1 MTAGLV
7 YDCWGTDNLARPI
20 ETMNDPQTG
29 PSDRV
34 DSKVH
39 SRSNRMPQISVAF
52 LLGVTLIFAVMM
64 TAGLVYGLRVPAV
77 REEFGWMTSPRSG
90 ESSHSAHLKF
100 ILFTLTSPLVLAGL
114 LSTLMALLKRLF
126 RHSQA

>member
-1 MTAGLV
+1 
-7 YDCWGTDNLARPI
+7 
-20 ETMNDPQTG
+20 MNDPQTV

-34 DSKVH
+34 E
-39 SRSNRMPQISVAF
+39 SRVNARVNSPANRMPQISVAF

-77 REEFGWMTSPRSG
+77 REEFGWMTSSRPG

-114 LSTLMALLKRLF
+114 LSTLMAVLKRLF
-126 RHSQA
+126 RQGSA